1 MFFHV
6 HFTLNLSNI
15 SFKDECKLKGKKEKE
30 NKREDPKKFTWPGLD
45 PLTFQLERRS
55 YINCTGR

>member
-15 SFKDECKLKGKKEKE
+15 SFKDEYKLKGKKEKE
-30 NKREDPKKFTWPGLD
+30 NKREAPKNWHGQGSTLKP
-45 PLTFQLERRS
+45 S
-55 YINCTGR
+55 N